1 MPTNLR
7 SIWINDLTKPRSL
20 SAGLIAISDRR
31 RRAKMPGSGIR
42 KGKTVEWRTLLSDR
56 RERESAGRIRTADLR
71 SEFEKDYHR
80 IIGSASFRRLQ
91 DKTQVFPL
99 DKSDFIRTRLT
110 HSLEVSSLGKS
121 LAQNIGE
128 NILKYRKDS
137 GFTPRMKEDI
147 SHILECAGLIHDIGN
162 PPFGHFGELAIREW
176 FVRNLPV
183 LSFQGKKLTDMLS
196 EQMKAD
202 FCHFEGNA
210 QALRLV
216 TKLHYLVDEHG
227 MNLTYAL
234 LNTIIKYP
242 VSSLE
247 INENSGNIR
256 EKKMGYYYADQ
267 DVFFRITSA
276 TGAGKSR
283 HPLTY
288 ILEAADDLAY
298 KTADIEDAFVK
309 GFISYPAL
317 ERELRELE
325 EKESQPAFRAAG
337 KLRGLYERGVQKGVS
352 NPEDYAVKNW
362 IISAQGFLIN
372 CATFGFTSNYD
383 SIMDGSFRKDLFYGT
398 YGEKLMDLL
407 GDMAQR
413 RVFSTREIYKMEVYE
428 STILNYLMDRLVHAV
443 LNFDSDDRPESIDSR
458 IMSFI
463 SDNYKNA
470 YRIHSEGKSE
480 AETVY
485 LRLLLVT
492 DYVCGMTDSYAKR
505 LYQEMNGI
513 V

>member
-1 MPTNLR
+1 M
-7 SIWINDLTKPRSL
+7 
-20 SAGLIAISDRR
+20 
-31 RRAKMPGSGIR
+31 
-42 KGKTVEWRTLLSDR
+42 EWKTLLSAE
-56 RERESAGRIRTADLR
+56 RERVYPGKQVAEKKKSTDLR

-121 LAQNIGE
+121 LGQNVGE
-128 NILKYRKDS
+128 NILQYRKNS
-137 GFTPRMKEDI
+137 GFTPQMKEDI

-162 PPFGHFGELAIREW
+162 PPFGHFGETAIREW
-176 FVRNLPV
+176 FERNLPN
-183 LSFQGKKLTDMLS
+183 LMFRDRKAEDLFTD
-196 EQMKAD
+196 QMKND
-202 FCHFEGNA
+202 FYHFEGNA

-216 TKLHYLVDEHG
+216 TRLHYLVDEYG

-242 VSSLE
+242 VSSVE
-247 INENSGNIR
+247 IDTECGDIKC
-256 EKKMGYYYADQ
+256 KKMGYYHADQ
-267 DVFFRITSA
+267 DIFRKVTEA
-276 TGAGKSR
+276 TGTGNRR
-283 HPLTY
+283 HPLTFL
-288 ILEAADDLAY
+288 LEAADDLAY

-309 GFISYPAL
+309 GFITYYTL
-317 ERELRELE
+317 ERELAPLE
-325 EKESQPAFRAAG
+325 ESCPESPFKPLE
-337 KLRGLYERGVQKGVS
+337 KLHRLYVRGQEKHVTS
-352 NPEDYAVKNW
+352 PESYAVKNW
-362 IISAQGFLIN
+362 IVSAQGFLIS

-383 SIMDGSFRKDLFYGT
+383 DIMAGTYRKDLFSGT

-407 GDMAQR
+407 GDMAYR
-413 RVFSTREIYKMEVYE
+413 YVFSSRTIYKMEVSE
-428 STILNYLMDRLVHAV
+428 AAILDYLMDRLVRAV
-443 LNFDSDDRPESIDSR
+443 LYYDTDVKMDSIDER
-458 IMSFI
+458 VVSFI

-470 YRIHSEGKSE
+470 YRIQAEGKTE
-480 AETVY
+480 EEKLY

-513 V
+513 I